1 MKNTFPQLYRTV
13 CKKLGERNDAIYGA
27 VTIAISKGIL
37 RPTFTMLDKKQD
49 KESRKYTA
57 LREGITGA
65 IALCAYLGTHKG
77 VEKLVK
83 YICKKGNILNKT
95 EEVKATMSLITI
107 SLTALF
113 IIPGVTNAITPSIQ
127 KLIAPRKSEPLKKKA
142 ITSNNNPNFEGKN
155 TIYKNNYSYSANPYT
170 KYGMRIGL

>member
-1 MKNTFPQLYRTV
+1 MKNTLPQLYRKA

-27 VTIAISKGIL
+27 VTIAVSKGIL

-57 LREGITGA
+57 FREGITGA
-65 IALCAYLGTHKG
+65 IALGAYLSTHKG

-83 YICKKGNILNKT
+83 YICKKGNVFNKS
-95 EEVKATMSLITI
+95 EEIKATMSLITI

-113 IIPGVTNAITPSIQ
+113 IIPGITNAITTPMQ
-127 KLIAPRKSEPLKKKA
+127 KLISPHKHEPLKK
-142 ITSNNNPNFEGKN
+142 NGQPNFEGN
-155 TIYKNNYSYSANPYT
+155 RQLYKNNFLYHKNIFT
-170 KYGMRIGL
+170 NYGMRIGI